1 MEKTERNSV
10 QVLASEL
17 HKADGY
23 NLNVAEF
30 NTRMVDHK
38 DKKKDD
44 DGNIIQV
51 KEFSPTTG
59 DHKDVWFSQSE
70 LHSLV
75 ISNQAFH
82 ALQLD
87 EDIIPVV
94 LSESG
99 TKVRSTHKLT
109 WVKTDI
115 IDTKVMELTERI
127 KGLVTLTE
135 LSIKA
140 LKVEE
145 QIMNMSKNA
154 SLTFNP
160 ADIIKV
166 QNILLP
172 KLDLAFNT
180 LVNKASNVKKNRK
193 SREPKLVRFVS
204 I

>member
-1 MEKTERNSV
+1 MEKQEQNSV
-10 QVLASEL
+10 QVLVDEL
-17 HKADGY
+17 SRAKGY
-23 NLNVAEF
+23 GLNVSEF
-30 NTRMVDHK
+30 DTRMVDHK
-38 DKKKDD
+38 DNKKDD
-44 DGNIIQV
+44 DGNVVQV

-59 DHKDVWFSQSE
+59 NHKDKWFSQSE

-87 EDIIPVV
+87 DEIIPVV

-99 TKVRSTHKLT
+99 TKVRSTHKLS
-109 WVKTDI
+109 WVKVDI
-115 IDTKVMELTERI
+115 IDLPIMKLTERI

-160 ADIIKV
+160 QDIIKV

-180 LVNKASNVKKNRK
+180 LVNKASNVKKDRK

>member
-1 MEKTERNSV
+1 MESNQGNSV
-10 QVLASEL
+10 QQLVAKLANA
-17 HKADGY
+17 KGY
-23 NLNVAEF
+23 DLNITF
-30 NTRMVDHK
+30 ITRKIDHPKGTK
-38 DKKKDD
+38 DS
-44 DGNIIQV
+44 DGNVIQV
-51 KEFSPTTG
+51 VEYQHPDATDKT
-59 DHKDVWFSQSE
+59 VWLKQSE
-70 LHSLV
+70 VHSLV
-75 ISNQAFH
+75 ISNGAFD

-109 WVKTDI
+109 WVKVDV
-115 IDTKVMELTERI
+115 IDTPVMDLTERI

-193 SREPKLVRFVS
+193 SREPKPVRFVS